1 MTGLLALHGGGEYVS
16 GDEAAMDALLAAA
29 VAAAVAAAAREGQGV
44 VPRIML
50 VPTAA
55 ARQRPQAA
63 ASHGERA
70 FAAAAA
76 RAGVPIEIGVAGIL
90 SRADAA
96 DPRAVSPLA
105 SAHLVHLP
113 GGDPD
118 IIREVQSLIDSD
130 SAAKNATA
138 GL

>member
-29 VAAAVAAAAREGQGV
+29 VAAAAREGQGV
-44 VPRIML
+44 VPRIVL

-76 RAGVPIEIGVAGIL
+76 RAGVPVEIGVAGIL
-90 SRADAA
+90 SQADAA

-105 SAHLVHLP
+105 SAHLVH
-113 GGDPD
+113 
-118 IIREVQSLIDSD
+118 
-130 SAAKNATA
+130 
-138 GL
+138 